1 MQPLVRQS
9 LQLGR
14 IAGINVRVHWSWFLV
29 AAYELTQR
37 SNGLYSS
44 LGWNVAEYLGLFL
57 IILMHEFGHALATRQ
72 VGGRAEEI
80 ILWPLGGI
88 AFVDAPPR
96 AGAQLWCI
104 AAGPLVNVALLVV
117 LPGLRGLLFDTGIAR
132 GLPPD
137 FWAVFSQLIFIN
149 KWLLIFNLLPI
160 YPLDGGQ
167 ILRDLLWFGLGARRS
182 LAIASGIGL
191 AGAVILG
198 VGGYYVSESFWPLF
212 LAFFIGSRSWRAL
225 QEVWRSR
232 PLPPEEPVV

>member
-1 MQPLVRQS
+1 MQPLVKQS
-9 LQLGR
+9 LYLCR

-29 AAYELTQR
+29 GAYEMTQR

-96 AGAQLWCI
+96 AAAQLWCI
-104 AAGPLVNVALLVV
+104 AAGPLVNVGLVV
-117 LPGLRGLLFDTGIAR
+117 VLYGLRGLAFDTGFAD

-137 FWAVFSQLIFIN
+137 VWAVWAQLILIN
-149 KWLLIFNLLPI
+149 WGLLIFNLLPI

-167 ILRDLLWFGLGARRS
+167 ILRSLLWFGMGERNS
-182 LAIASGIGL
+182 LAVSSVIGL
-191 AGAVILG
+191 VGAATLG
-198 VGGYYVSESFWPLF
+198 VGGYLYMGSTWAVV
-212 LAFFIGSRSWRAL
+212 LAFFIGSRSWRAW
-225 QEVWRSR
+225 QEVRR
-232 PLPPEEPVV
+232 AQPLPPEEPVV